1 MKEIKSIILYLDSI
15 VAIEHLTDEQAGIL
29 IKGVF
34 RYARDGQQLTS
45 SDTALIALF
54 SMLCNQIDRDHKKY
68 EERCERNS
76 ANARKRYTNLSQCV
90 QSHLSENPGV
100 KRSVVLSP
108 ALQLKVN
115 SLLAAHSDLQSFMR
129 VMNPSLQQYSAEHVE
144 RAFFGTAPTL
154 FTLRHAYHDDAAT
167 ICDRS
172 RPDSHSHIPSW
183 LYSQYTRDQISQ
195 KL

>member
-1 MKEIKSIILYLDSI
+1 MKEIKSIILYLDSM

-34 RYARDGQQLTS
+34 RYARDGQLLTS

-90 QSHLSENPGV
+90 QSHPNANDGV
-100 KRSVVLSP
+100 PSQANGFL
-108 ALQLKVN
+108 N
-115 SLLAAHSDLQSFMR
+115 NMIIR
-129 VMNPSLQQYSAEHVE
+129 VTIKKIMVMKMKIRVKMMMIPL
-144 RAFFGTAPTL
+144 TL
-154 FTLRHAYHDDAAT
+154 
-167 ICDRS
+167 
-172 RPDSHSHIPSW
+172 
-183 LYSQYTRDQISQ
+183 
-195 KL
+195 

>member
-1 MKEIKSIILYLDSI
+1 MVMKEIKSIILYLDSI

-90 QSHLSENPGV
+90 QSHPSANPITSEWMP
-100 KRSVVLSP
+100 K
-108 ALQLKVN
+108 
-115 SLLAAHSDLQSFMR
+115 
-129 VMNPSLQQYSAEHVE
+129 
-144 RAFFGTAPTL
+144 
-154 FTLRHAYHDDAAT
+154 
-167 ICDRS
+167 
-172 RPDSHSHIPSW
+172 
-183 LYSQYTRDQISQ
+183 
-195 KL
+195 

>member
-34 RYARDGQQLTS
+34 RYARDGQLLTS

-90 QSHLSENPGV
+90 QSHPSANDGVPSQANGCLNNNNKSNNKKDNGNENENKNDNDDDTANAIIITKGTDV
-100 KRSVVLSP
+100 SFETVWEMDGKAVGERIL
-108 ALQLKVN
+108 LLLCGIN
-115 SLLAAHSDLQSFMR
+115 SLTKNVQ
-129 VMNPSLQQYSAEHVE
+129 
-144 RAFFGTAPTL
+144 L
-154 FTLRHAYHDDAAT
+154 F
-167 ICDRS
+167 
-172 RPDSHSHIPSW
+172 SHIFPAM
-183 LYSQYTRDQISQ
+183 
-195 KL
+195 